1 MVSIKDLLRSNLVV
15 GGAELIWK
23 RTKTKQ
29 TFIAVL
35 NSNGTITTSDGAI
48 HKTPSG
54 AAKHLNG
61 NKPVDGWNTWKI
73 KSSGISLSELR
84 EKLSSL

>member
-1 MVSIKDLLRSNLVV
+1 MATIKDLLKANLIT

-23 RTKTKQ
+23 RSKAKQ
-29 TFIAVL
+29 THTALINA
-35 NSNGTITTSDGAI
+35 NGTILTSDGAI

-61 NKPVDGWNTWKI
+61 DKPVDGWNTWRV
-73 KSSGISLSELR
+73 KSTGKTLSELR
-84 EKLSSL
+84 KNL

>member
-1 MVSIKDLLRSNLVV
+1 MVSIKDLLKSNLVV

-23 RTKTKQ
+23 RTKSRQ
-29 TFIAVL
+29 TFTAVL
-35 NSNGTITTSDGAI
+35 NANGTITTSDGAV

-73 KSSGISLSELR
+73 KSNGVKLSELR
-84 EKLSSL
+84 AKLNA

>member
-1 MVSIKDLLRSNLVV
+1 MASIKDLLKANLVT
-15 GGAELIWK
+15 GGTELIWK
-23 RTKTKQ
+23 RRQAKKIHTAL
-29 TFIAVL
+29 I
-35 NSNGTITTSDGAI
+35 NSNGTISTSDGVI

-73 KSSGISLSELR
+73 KSTGQALSELR
-84 EKLSSL
+84 KNL

>member
-1 MVSIKDLLRSNLVV
+1 MVTIKDLLKSNLVV
-15 GGAELIWK
+15 GGAELVWK

-29 TFIAVL
+29 TFTAVL

-61 NKPVDGWNTWKI
+61 NKPVDGWHTWKI
-73 KSSGISLSELR
+73 KSSGVRLSELR
-84 EKLSSL
+84 ENFSS